1 MDFKIKAPDLSAAK
15 ALLEGAMAK
24 IDPLLD
30 DYKKAS
36 KTIEALGFK
45 IGKMTVSMGIL
56 PVIHTSLT
64 GAVADVDVD
73 RLTAIKQENK
83 DDKVLVTLAEAL
95 ILAKQIHAR
104 IESKLESLTLH
115 VTLGIPPGVSVDFT

>member
-1 MDFKIKAPDLSAAK
+1 
-15 ALLEGAMAK
+15 
-24 IDPLLD
+24 
-30 DYKKAS
+30 
-36 KTIEALGFK
+36 
-45 IGKMTVSMGIL
+45 MTVSMGIL

>member
-1 MDFKIKAPDLSAAK
+1 MDFKIKVPDLSGAK
-15 ALLEGAMAK
+15 ALLEGAMAN
-24 IDPLLD
+24 IDPLLN

-36 KTIEALGFK
+36 KTMEALGFK
-45 IGKMTVSMGIL
+45 IGKMTVSMGVL

-73 RLTAIKQENK
+73 RLTTMKQENK
-83 DDKVLVTLAEAL
+83 DDKVFVTLAEAL
-95 ILAKQIHAR
+95 ILAKQIHGR
-104 IESKLESLTLH
+104 IESKLESMTLH